1 VPTPGRLDLGKLHSD
16 RRRREVQRLGTAELA
31 AVAAVV
37 AAAAVVVVAAA
48 AVAGHALQA
57 NTPVPVAPVVAAAV
71 VAAGHVLQANTPVLV
86 APVAV
91 GGDGFVGVI
100 AEDKLLEEIAEDKVS
115 AKSAGRGT
123 VQAEGKEL
131 H

>member
-1 VPTPGRLDLGKLHSD
+1 MPTPGRLDLGKLHSD

-31 AVAAVV
+31 AVAAAV
-37 AAAAVVVVAAA
+37 VVVVAAA

-91 GGDGFVGVI
+91 DGDGFVGVI
-100 AEDKLLEEIAEDKVS
+100 AEDKLLKEIAEDKVF